1 MHISCTIELS
11 AETKQLISQET
22 EALRSEYA
30 AFQWDRPSQY
40 RLELF
45 SLPNIEEDLIPQL
58 IEKIKEM
65 TVDTKPMVLFGFAY
79 QVKITRQI
87 DIQLTCQF
95 LRPYETLVESLYT
108 FFRQRTY
115 TSKDPSIH
123 LAKYRIPS
131 KQQYTHLKNI
141 LEKTTTAVEIPINT
155 LTISKMTYFGRG
167 NSEGVVLAEIP
178 LQA

>member
-11 AETKQLISQET
+11 PDIKQLISQET
-22 EALRSEYA
+22 ENLRGEYA

-40 RLELF
+40 HLDIF
-45 SLPNIEEDLIPQL
+45 NIPDIEVDLIPQL
-58 IEKIKEM
+58 IEKVKEM
-65 TVDTKPMVLFGFAY
+65 TVDIKPMVLFGFAY

-95 LRPYETLVESLYT
+95 LRPYATMVESLYT
-108 FFRQRTY
+108 FFRQREY

-123 LAKYRIPS
+123 LAKYKIPS

-141 LEKTTTAVEIPINT
+141 LGKMTTEVEIPINT

-167 NSEGVVLAEIP
+167 DSESEVLAQISLE
-178 LQA
+178 A